1 MLAIPDI
8 AVIAR
13 LSAER
18 IVYCLVEG
26 TLVAAFAGCLV
37 PVLRGRNAGT
47 RFAVWFSAMVAIAVL
62 PLLGGVWGSGA
73 GPAVSGAQAARS
85 AITLPSSWALYLFGV
100 WATGAA
106 LALARLGAGL
116 LEVRALRESCVE
128 IDLSRMEPALRET
141 LGRYRASRPI
151 ALCVSERVQAPTA
164 IGLRKPAVIMP
175 EWLLEELTP
184 AELHQVLVHEL
195 AHLGRWD
202 DWTNLAQKILKAL
215 LFFHPAVWWIE
226 QKLSLEREMA
236 CDDAVLAE
244 TRSPRAYA
252 ECLTHL
258 AERSFLRRSAALVQA
273 AVGRVRETSLRV
285 AKILDVNRP
294 RATNLVWKP
303 AVSLIAIFAIACLAS
318 LERAP
323 RLVAFRPRTAP
334 AAAGSVPQP
343 SRAGMAIPA
352 TSFPGAASGAH
363 ERRER
368 VLAQPVERA
377 TASPPTFRR
386 LSLESENAFFAEQ
399 ENEQENLGFG
409 SVASTPL
416 ATEVKDSGGG
426 RWAAREALLVLVVG
440 RQSASPGSSTYQI
453 CVWHITVLA
462 PAGNSSPK
470 EISRKVI

>member
-1 MLAIPDI
+1 MLAIPDF

-13 LSAER
+13 TSAER

-62 PLLGGVWGSGA
+62 PLLGGVWGTGA
-73 GPAVSGAQAARS
+73 GRAVSGALAARA
-85 AITLPSSWALYLFGV
+85 AITLPSSWALYFFGV
-100 WATGAA
+100 WATVAA

-116 LEVRALRESCVE
+116 LEVRALRKSCVE
-128 IDLSRMEPALRET
+128 IDLRRMDPALRET
-141 LGRYRASRPI
+141 LARYQASRPI

-175 EWLLEELTP
+175 EWLREELTP

-258 AERSFLRRSAALVQA
+258 AERSFLRRSVALAQA

-294 RATNLVWKP
+294 RATTVGWKP

-323 RLVAFRPRTAP
+323 RLVAFAPRTAP
-334 AAAGSVPQP
+334 ASAGSVLQP

-352 TSFPGAASGAH
+352 KSFPGVAAGAY

-368 VLAQPVERA
+368 VISQPVVRA
-377 TASPPTFRR
+377 QAAPPTFRR
-386 LSLESENAFFAEQ
+386 LRSESENAFFAEQ
-399 ENEQENLGFG
+399 ENLGFG
-409 SVASTPL
+409 SMAATPL
-416 ATEVKDSGGG
+416 ATEVKDSGAG
-426 RWAAREALLVLVVG
+426 RWAASEALLVLVVG
-440 RQSASPGSSTYQI
+440 RQSASPGPSSYQI

-470 EISRKVI
+470 EVSRKVI

>member
-1 MLAIPDI
+1 MVAIPDL

-13 LSAER
+13 TSAER

-73 GPAVSGAQAARS
+73 GPAVSGALRARS
-85 AITLPSSWALYLFGV
+85 AITLPGSWALYLFGV
-100 WATGAA
+100 WATVAA

-116 LEVRALRESCVE
+116 LEVRALRNSCVE
-128 IDLSRMEPALRET
+128 IDLSRMDPGVRAT
-141 LGRYRASRPI
+141 LARYQASRPI

-164 IGLRKPAVIMP
+164 IGLSKPAVIMP

-258 AERSFLRRSAALVQA
+258 AERSFLRRSVALGQA

-294 RATNLVWKP
+294 RATTLVWKP

-318 LERAP
+318 LERVP
-323 RLVAFRPRTAP
+323 RLVAFAPHTAP
-334 AAAGSVPQP
+334 ASAGSVLQ
-343 SRAGMAIPA
+343 SSSAGIVIPA
-352 TSFPGAASGAH
+352 KSFPGVAPGAH

-368 VLAQPVERA
+368 VISQPGVRAQV
-377 TASPPTFRR
+377 SPPSFRR
-386 LSLESENAFFAEQ
+386 LPSESQNAFFAEQ
-399 ENEQENLGFG
+399 ENLGFG
-409 SVASTPL
+409 SMARTPSP
-416 ATEVKDSGGG
+416 TEVKDSGAG
-426 RWAAREALLVLVVG
+426 RWAASEALLVLVVG
-440 RQSASPGSSTYQI
+440 RQSGSPGASTYQI

>member
-1 MLAIPDI
+1 MLAIPDF

-13 LSAER
+13 TSAER

-37 PVLRGRNAGT
+37 PALRGRNAGT

-73 GPAVSGAQAARS
+73 GPAVSGALRARS

-100 WATGAA
+100 WATVAA
-106 LALARLGAGL
+106 LALARLGAAL
-116 LEVRALRESCVE
+116 LEVRGLRKSCVE
-128 IDLSRMEPALRET
+128 IDLRRLDPALRET
-141 LGRYRASRPI
+141 LARCQASRPI

-175 EWLLEELTP
+175 QWLLEELTP

-258 AERSFLRRSAALVQA
+258 AERSFLRRSLALGQA

-294 RATNLVWKP
+294 RVTTLVWKP

-318 LERAP
+318 LERVP
-323 RLVAFRPRTAP
+323 RLVAFAPRTAP
-334 AAAGSVPQP
+334 ASAGSLLQP

-352 TSFPGAASGAH
+352 KRFAGVAPGAR
-363 ERRER
+363 ERREIS
-368 VLAQPVERA
+368 QPVVRA
-377 TASPPTFRR
+377 QASPPTFRR
-386 LSLESENAFFAEQ
+386 LPAESENAFFAER
-399 ENEQENLGFG
+399 ENLGFG
-409 SVASTPL
+409 SMAATPS
-416 ATEVKDSGGG
+416 ATEVKDSGAG

-440 RQSASPGSSTYQI
+440 RQSASPGPSSYQI

-462 PAGNSSPK
+462 PVGNSSPK
-470 EISRKVI
+470 EISGKVI

>member
-1 MLAIPDI
+1 MLAIPDL

-13 LSAER
+13 MSAER

-62 PLLGGVWGSGA
+62 PLLGGVWGAGAAPALSG
-73 GPAVSGAQAARS
+73 GLKARS
-85 AITLPSSWALYLFGV
+85 AITLPGSWALYLFGV
-100 WATGAA
+100 WATVAA

-116 LEVRALRESCVE
+116 LEVRGLRESCLE
-128 IDLSRMEPALRET
+128 IDLRRLDPVVRET
-141 LGRYRASRPI
+141 LGRYQASRPI

-175 EWLLEELTP
+175 PWLLEELTP

-202 DWTNLAQKILKAL
+202 DWTNLAQKIVKAL

-236 CDDAVLAE
+236 CDDRVLAE

-258 AERSFLRRSAALVQA
+258 AERSFLRRSVALGQA

-294 RATNLVWKP
+294 RATTRVWKP
-303 AVSLIAIFAIACLAS
+303 AVSLVAVFAVACLAS
-318 LERAP
+318 LERVP
-323 RLVAFRPRTAP
+323 RLVAFAPRTAP
-334 AAAGSVPQP
+334 ASAASVLEP

-352 TSFPGAASGAH
+352 KLIAGVVPGA
-363 ERRER
+363 RER
-368 VLAQPVERA
+368 QERGMSQPVVRA
-377 TASPPTFRR
+377 KASPPTSRQLR
-386 LSLESENAFFAEQ
+386 LESENAFFT
-399 ENEQENLGFG
+399 EQENLGFG
-409 SVASTPL
+409 SMARTPL
-416 ATEVKDSGGG
+416 ATEVKDSGAG
-426 RWAAREALLVLVVG
+426 RWAASDALLVFVVG
-440 RQSASPGSSTYQI
+440 RQSASPGPPSYQI
-453 CVWHITVLA
+453 CVWHIRVLA

-470 EISRKVI
+470 QISGKVI